1 MSKRK
6 IVPFI
11 FSASI
16 IFSSISFS
24 EDATIPL
31 EKNEAAIAPEKED
44 LLQKQIEWLQAESAP
59 DVSISTRHQTPI
71 EKAPG
76 IVTVVTAGEIKNA
89 GYRNFVE
96 ILRAVPGFELLK
108 DGGNGNEVCAMRGI
122 QSSNKVRLMLN
133 GHMVNDPFTGNPF
146 SHSRTGSLPA
156 NVRKKISGVF
166 RGCGSSAILHLI

>member
-133 GHMVNDPFTGNPF
+133 GHMVNDPFTGSSFGRFDDFPVD
-146 SHSRTGSLPA
+146 SIQRAEIILGHGSAL
-156 NVRKKISGVF
+156 
-166 RGCGSSAILHLI
+166 